1 MKRVVLASLV
11 AILAAPAFAQIA
23 DPEIEALMKRYAD
36 RFNKG
41 DVATL
46 ANEIY
51 ARGDQAAL
59 TAKFEALRRDEFGK
73 LDLYGFK
80 ACPVVGDKAK
90 VEMRYGL
97 LYTYGGL
104 MNGDQTKVFDLVKT
118 PAGWRIASETDTPF
132 DQQLTCG

>member
-1 MKRVVLASLV
+1 MKRVVVATLLA
-11 AILAAPAFAQIA
+11 IFAAPAFAQIA
-23 DPEIEALMKRYAD
+23 DPGIEALMKRYAD

-51 ARGDQAAL
+51 AKGDQAAL
-59 TAKFEALRRDEFGK
+59 TAKFEALRRQEFGK

-80 ACPVVGDKAK
+80 ACPVAGGKTR

-104 MNGDQTKVFDLVKT
+104 MNGDQAKVFDLVKT
-118 PAGWRIASETDTPF
+118 PSGWRIASETDTPF
-132 DQQLTCG
+132 DQQLICG

>member
-1 MKRVVLASLV
+1 MKRVAVALLIAS
-11 AILAAPAFAQIA
+11 LAAPAFAQIA
-23 DPEIEALMKRYAD
+23 DAEIDALMKRYAD

-41 DVATL
+41 DAATL

-51 ARGDQAAL
+51 AHGDQAAL
-59 TAKFEALRRDEFGK
+59 AAKFEALRKDEFGK

-80 ACPVVGDKAK
+80 ACPVAGDRTK

-104 MNGDQTKVFDLVKT
+104 MNGDQAKVFDLVKT
-118 PAGWRIASETDTPF
+118 PAGWRIASDTDAPF

>member
-1 MKRVVLASLV
+1 MKRVAVASLL
-11 AILAAPAFAQIA
+11 AILAAPAFAQIT
-23 DPEIEALMKRYAD
+23 DPEVDALMKRYVD

-46 ANEIY
+46 ASEIY
-51 ARGDQAAL
+51 ANGDQAAL
-59 TAKFEALRRDEFGK
+59 TAKFEALRKDEFGK

-80 ACPVVGDKAK
+80 ACPVAGDKTK
-90 VEMRYGL
+90 VEMRFGL

-104 MNGDQTKVFDLVKT
+104 MNGDQAKVFELVKT
-118 PAGWRIASETDTPF
+118 PSGWRIASETDTPF

>member
-1 MKRVVLASLV
+1 MKRVVVASLL
-11 AILAAPAFAQIA
+11 AILAGPAFAQIA
-23 DPEIEALMKRYAD
+23 DPEVEALMKRYAD

-51 ARGDQAAL
+51 AKGDQAAL
-59 TAKFEALRRDEFGK
+59 TAKFEALRKDEFGK

-80 ACPVVGDKAK
+80 ACPVTGDKAK

-97 LYTYGGL
+97 LHTYGGL
-104 MNGDQTKVFDLVKT
+104 MNGDQAKVFDLVKT
-118 PAGWRIASETDTPF
+118 PAGWRIASEADTPF
-132 DQQLTCG
+132 DKEFVC

>member
-1 MKRVVLASLV
+1 MKRVLAASLL
-11 AILAAPAFAQIA
+11 AIFATPAFAQIA

-51 ARGDQAAL
+51 AKGDQAAL
-59 TAKFEALRRDEFGK
+59 TAKFEALRKDEFGK

-80 ACPVVGDKAK
+80 ACPVAGDKTK

-104 MNGDQTKVFDLVKT
+104 MNGDQAKVFDLVKT
-118 PAGWRIASETDTPF
+118 PAGWRIAGEADVPF
-132 DQQLTCG
+132 NQQLTCG